1 MQGYTYTKGEHY
13 PMEHLVFK
21 VAPEDVERYLEVDHE
36 IWTLKEAYAPGFDH
50 IPFLY
55 KEVWLND
62 NKPGE
67 IHFIFA
73 WESIESWREID
84 QKEYQ
89 AQLIKEFD
97 EKFGRPYEL
106 IRRTRRTSA
115 CTATAALRE
124 SDWEENEMKFADK
137 VVIITG
143 ASSGIGEGVAKK
155 FLAEGAKV
163 VGCGVEPEMHIQDEN
178 AIYVQADLTD
188 AAQACRV
195 VEEAV
200 KAFGRVNKLVCCAGV
215 TFIGSLETTDYD
227 KFMRELSINLGGV
240 FNMCKAAVVELKKQE
255 GSTIVTVGSDLGVRP
270 IPERIGY
277 CPSKAG
283 VIMLTKCIALEFAP
297 HIRANAILPGLVR
310 TPMIEQRFTEA
321 EDPAAL
327 EESYASLYPLHK
339 MGKIEDMANAIA
351 FLSSDES
358 GFITGEIMQ
367 VCGGSLI

>member
-1 MQGYTYTKGEHY
+1 
-13 PMEHLVFK
+13 
-21 VAPEDVERYLEVDHE
+21 
-36 IWTLKEAYAPGFDH
+36 
-50 IPFLY
+50 
-55 KEVWLND
+55 
-62 NKPGE
+62 
-67 IHFIFA
+67 
-73 WESIESWREID
+73 
-84 QKEYQ
+84 
-89 AQLIKEFD
+89 
-97 EKFGRPYEL
+97 
-106 IRRTRRTSA
+106 
-115 CTATAALRE
+115 
-124 SDWEENEMKFADK
+124 MKFADK

-227 KFMRELSINLGGV
+227 KF
-240 FNMCKAAVVELKKQE
+240 KAAVVELKKQE

>member
-1 MQGYTYTKGEHY
+1 M
-13 PMEHLVFK
+13 
-21 VAPEDVERYLEVDHE
+21 
-36 IWTLKEAYAPGFDH
+36 
-50 IPFLY
+50 
-55 KEVWLND
+55 
-62 NKPGE
+62 
-67 IHFIFA
+67 
-73 WESIESWREID
+73 
-84 QKEYQ
+84 
-89 AQLIKEFD
+89 
-97 EKFGRPYEL
+97 
-106 IRRTRRTSA
+106 
-115 CTATAALRE
+115 
-124 SDWEENEMKFADK
+124 
-137 VVIITG
+137 
-143 ASSGIGEGVAKK
+143 
-155 FLAEGAKV
+155 
-163 VGCGVEPEMHIQDEN
+163 
-178 AIYVQADLTD
+178 
-188 AAQACRV
+188 
-195 VEEAV
+195 